1 MNEFHNY
8 FEQNIIPPIKKKWIT
23 FRVAITKMYSQ
34 IPWELSTDP
43 FGFAKHTLGTTA
55 LKYAVM
61 CLQNYLFMK
70 SFPNI
75 NFLPTSL
82 QNVYLYMYQITTD
95 DSIRR
100 YFSNQMRPHR
110 KKKKYVFIKRVQ
122 TCNNKACN

>member
-1 MNEFHNY
+1 
-8 FEQNIIPPIKKKWIT
+8 
-23 FRVAITKMYSQ
+23 MYSQ

-110 KKKKYVFIKRVQ
+110 KKKSMYLSREYRPAIIRLAISIIQ
-122 TCNNKACN
+122 